1 MDIINKYFNTLT
13 EKQKQQ
19 FAMLDELYHDWNSK
33 INVISRK
40 DIDNLYEHHVLHSL
54 GIAKALRF
62 KEGTKILDFG
72 CGGGFPG
79 IPLAILFPECQ
90 FKLIDGTAKKIRVCN
105 EVSNAIGLKNVVA
118 EQRRGEEEKGLY
130 DFIVSR
136 AVMPLPD
143 LVKIVRKNVS
153 KKQKNAMPNG
163 IFCLKGGDLQEEI
176 KPFRHIAES
185 TELSTW
191 FKEEWFKGKN
201 VIYLPC

>member
-1 MDIINKYFNTLT
+1 
-13 EKQKQQ
+13 
-19 FAMLDELYHDWNSK
+19 
-33 INVISRK
+33 
-40 DIDNLYEHHVLHSL
+40 
-54 GIAKALRF
+54 
-62 KEGTKILDFG
+62 
-72 CGGGFPG
+72 
-79 IPLAILFPECQ
+79 
-90 FKLIDGTAKKIRVCN
+90 
-105 EVSNAIGLKNVVA
+105 
-118 EQRRGEEEKGLY
+118 
-130 DFIVSR
+130 
-136 AVMPLPD
+136 MPLPD